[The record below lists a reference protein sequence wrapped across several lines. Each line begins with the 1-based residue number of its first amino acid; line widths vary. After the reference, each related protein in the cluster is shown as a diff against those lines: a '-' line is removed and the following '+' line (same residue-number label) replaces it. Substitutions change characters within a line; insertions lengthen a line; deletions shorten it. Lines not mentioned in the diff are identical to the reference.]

1 MPGNQSKLTPA
12 VHQAL
17 VEAVKRGNYVS
28 VACDLVGISEVTYY
42 NWIKTAEQLL
52 DSHTPIEQA
61 TEHQANCVQLFKSIK
76 AAESQAQDM
85 LIAVVVGAATGPEK
99 DWKAAMTMLERR
111 WPKMY
116 GRSEA
121 RLMKDEETSNKALD
135 RMAAAIEEGIRQLNA
150 PDSVK
155 AKARL
160 RVKRMIKVDALA
172 EATE

>member
-12 VHQAL
+12 VHEAL
-17 VEAVKRGNYVS
+17 VEAVKRGNYVC
-28 VACDLVGISEVTYY
+28 VACDLVGVDQSTYY
-42 NWIKTAEQLL
+42 KWMKEAERLIE
-52 DSHTPIEQA
+52 SEAPIEQA
-61 TEHQANCVQLFKSIK
+61 TVHQQACVQLFQSIK

-99 DWKAAMTMLERR
+99 DWKAAMTLLERR

-135 RMAAAIEEGIRQLNA
+135 RMAEAIEEGIRQLNA
-150 PDSVK
+150 PESVK
-155 AKARL
+155 QRARL
-160 RVKRMIKVDALA
+160 RIKRMVKVDALD
-172 EATE
+172 EAAD